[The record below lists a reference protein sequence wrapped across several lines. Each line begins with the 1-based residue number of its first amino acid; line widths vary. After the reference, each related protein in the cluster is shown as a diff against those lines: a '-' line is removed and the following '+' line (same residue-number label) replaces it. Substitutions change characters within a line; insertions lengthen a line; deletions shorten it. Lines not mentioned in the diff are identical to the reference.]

1 MIIEKGNQ
9 VRHLVVLLLAGASSI
24 LPMAAHAADEG
35 AEAEATAIV
44 VTGQADGY
52 HPDAVAAIKTP
63 TPLVDTPQTVSVLT
77 RQQLDDQAVTQLNE
91 ALRYVP
97 GVVLGQ
103 GEGHRDQVILRGQ
116 SSTADFFLDGLRDD
130 AQYYRPLYDTERVE
144 VLKGA
149 NALLFG
155 RGGGGGVINRVSK
168 TPTLGTSSLTASG
181 TADSY
186 GAWSL
191 AADANTALSSTV
203 AARIAGTYEE
213 FANHR
218 DLYNGRFIGVAPS
231 LVFQPDDATRFTVMY
246 SYDDDSR
253 VTDRGVPSLNGAPI
267 TGYRDTFF
275 GSPTVNHSEVQA
287 HRALGRIDHD
297 FGNGLTANASV
308 QYSHI
313 DKYYGNLLP
322 GAATATTVTLTGYNS
337 TTVRDSLIGQA
348 NLVWQGSTGAI
359 KHTLLAGVEGAE
371 QDTDATRAEA
381 RFGTAAIVTVP
392 LAQRLTIPASTWS
405 ALTGNSTSHVR
416 SLSAYVQDQIELI
429 PQVQVV
435 VGARYD
441 DFRISSNNLVTKFA
455 AGRSDGKWSPRVG
468 LILKPRANISFYGSY
483 TKSFLPQSGDQFTV
497 IAPNTDTLAPE
508 EFENLEVGAKWD
520 IKPGLSAT
528 VAAYR
533 LDRSNTRATDPV
545 NPGMFLLTGK
555 TRTKGIEA
563 SLAGKITPQWQM
575 SLGYAHQDG
584 KIMSTTAAAPAGK
597 RLDKLPRH
605 QFSVW
610 NRYDFN
616 PAVGIGLG
624 VTHQSSQFAT
634 ISNAVTLPAFTRV
647 DAAAYF
653 NASERVS
660 IQVNVENV
668 LNTTYYPSAH
678 TDNNIMTG
686 EPINARVTLKLKF

>member
-1 MIIEKGNQ
+1 MRNF
-9 VRHLVVLLLAGASSI
+9 VVLLLAGASTLSPAI
-24 LPMAAHAADEG
+24 AHAADG
-35 AEAEATAIV
+35 SAEAEGATIV
-44 VTGQADGY
+44 VNGQVEGY
-52 HPDAVAAIKTP
+52 HPEAVAAIKTP
-63 TPLVDTPQTVSVLT
+63 TPLIDTPQTVSVLT
-77 RQQLDDQAVTQLNE
+77 RQQLDDQGVSQLNE

-103 GEGHRDQVILRGQ
+103 GEGHRDQVIVRGQ

-155 RGGGGGVINRVSK
+155 RGGGGGIVNRVSK
-168 TPTLGTSSLTASG
+168 TPNLGTTSLVANG
-181 TADSY
+181 AVDSY

-191 AADANTALSSTV
+191 SADGNAPLSSTLG
-203 AARIAGTYEE
+203 ARIAGTYEE
-213 FANHR
+213 FNNHR
-218 DLYNGRFIGVAPS
+218 DLYDGRFFGVAPS
-231 LVFQPDDATRFTVMY
+231 LAFQPDDATRFTVMY

-253 VTDRGVPSLNGAPI
+253 VTDRGIPSLNGAPI

-275 GSPTVNHSEVQA
+275 GTTAVNHSEVQA
-287 HRALGRIDHD
+287 HRALGRMDHD

-322 GAATATTVTLTGYNS
+322 SAATATTVTLTGYNS

-359 KHTLLAGVEGAE
+359 KHTLLAGVEAGD

-381 RFGTAAIVTVP
+381 RFGAASSVTVP

-405 ALTGNSTSHVR
+405 ALSGNSTSHVR

-435 VGARYD
+435 FGARYD
-441 DFRISSNNLVTKFA
+441 DFRISSTNFVTSFSA
-455 AGRSDGKWSPRVG
+455 ARSDGKWSPRVG
-468 LILKPRANISFYGSY
+468 LILKPRPDVSFYGSY

-508 EFENLEVGAKWD
+508 EFKNLEVGAKWD

-528 VAAYR
+528 LAAYQ

-545 NPGMFLLTGK
+545 NPGQFLLTGK

-563 SLAGKITPQWQM
+563 ALAGQITPHWQM
-575 SLGYAHQDG
+575 SVGYSYQDG
-584 KIMSTTAAAPAGK
+584 KILSTTTAAPAGR
-597 RLDKLPRH
+597 RLDKLPRN
-605 QFSVW
+605 QFSAW
-610 NRYDFN
+610 SRYDFN
-616 PAVGIGLG
+616 PSVGLGLG

-653 NASERVS
+653 TASDRVT

-678 TDNNIMTG
+678 TDNNIATG
-686 EPINARVTLKLKF
+686 QPINARLSVRVKI